1 MAIAIP
7 PAFQVTHVG
16 LIHSNPS
23 VTFTRPAD
31 TVPYS
36 VGDLVANSTIAGSV
50 AVPSTVSARVEGG
63 SVEVSRVKLQ
73 KSTTGISNASFRVHF
88 FSALPTSTTG
98 DNAVFTITG
107 ASSYLGSVDVVLNQ
121 VFTDGAVGF
130 TDITMK
136 SIKARLPMGNLLYV
150 LVEARAA
157 YNPGSAEIFTISM
170 DLILG

>member
-73 KSTTGISNASFRVHF
+73 KSTTGISNASF